1 MMGILF
7 CWRIKMSYEKLN
19 VYKFVKGEQGERGER
34 GDTGKGYTG
43 PASMYNAYMES
54 DNRGLSL
61 HQVNCGK
68 TNGVVWMV
76 SETAISIGKF
86 SYITVNVAASGADVS
101 DAIYVTKCHNARFY
115 KLSKN
120 PKIVKTIFK
129 MSGEEIRLT
138 ADGYLTYSNGD
149 DTNNSG
155 APSGFVR
162 SVLLCSV
169 QFSYFTHE

>member
-1 MMGILF
+1 
-7 CWRIKMSYEKLN
+7 MSYEKLN
-19 VYKFVKGEQGERGER
+19 VYTFVKGPKGER

-43 PASMYNAYMES
+43 PASMYNAHMESDNLES

-76 SETAISIGKF
+76 SETAISIGAF
-86 SYITVNVAASGADVS
+86 SYATVTVAASGADVS

-120 PKIVKTIFK
+120 PKIVKTIFRLG
-129 MSGEEIRLT
+129 GEEISLT
-138 ADGYLTYSNGD
+138 ADGYLTYSNNHNDSGD
-149 DTNNSG
+149 SGAG

-162 SVLLCSV
+162 TAMVCSM
-169 QFSYFTHE
+169 QFSYFAHD

>member
-1 MMGILF
+1 
-7 CWRIKMSYEKLN
+7 MSYEKLN
-19 VYKFVKGEQGERGER
+19 VYKFVKGPKGEQGEQGER

-76 SETAISIGKF
+76 SETAISIGEF
-86 SYITVNVAASGADVS
+86 SYVTVNVTASGADVS
-101 DAIYVTKCHNARFY
+101 DAIYVTKCDNARFY

-120 PKIVKTIFK
+120 PKISKTIFRI
-129 MSGEEIRLT
+129 SNEAISLT
-138 ADGYLTYSNGD
+138 ADGYLTYSNNHDDSGD
-149 DTNNSG
+149 SG

-162 SVLLCSV
+162 TAMVCSV
-169 QFSYFTHE
+169 QFSYFVHE